1 MNSLCTVF
9 GPRTSIFFDSPINLL
24 LIGMTLSL
32 LLDAS
37 DLVQYSHVNRAA
49 LAVYSFLLE
58 RYSIFM
64 NEHPTWS
71 NAGITWNYTSP
82 AADKLLG
89 KKFRLEVFEN
99 SPPCS

>member
-1 MNSLCTVF
+1 
-9 GPRTSIFFDSPINLL
+9 
-24 LIGMTLSL
+24 MTLSL

-58 RYSIFM
+58 RYSIYM
-64 NEHPTWS
+64 NENPTWS
-71 NAGITWNYTSP
+71 NSGITWSYTSP
-82 AADKLLG
+82 TVDERRG
-89 KKFRLEVFEN
+89 KKFRLEVIEN